1 MPLKMSFLVN
11 YLGYDRLNK
20 KKQSRSKLIILKS
33 SISYVSLIMKITKF
47 NLYRML
53 I

>member
-1 MPLKMSFLVN
+1 MSFLVN
-11 YLGYDRLNK
+11 YLGYDQLK
-20 KKQSRSKLIILKS
+20 KIEPSRSKLIILKS